1 MIFLP
6 QESSFL
12 HSSHSLSFPS
22 FRFFGNAIA
31 AVFLV
36 LSFHTSHPFPI
47 FRHFHSAK
55 AAFVPCKPVAVW
67 KSVPLWICRTI
78 IYCASWSFS
87 LHDLFDSKILLLP
100 FLAGSPACRS
110 SGSLVA
116 HLKGEKARM
125 MRIAVKAPNPNIK
138 GLKINSAMSCQ
149 FDSTKRRPMHQNCL
163 ACAQSATKKKPKR
176 TES

>member
-1 MIFLP
+1 MQPNDSLAPRVIIPSLLSLPLIPFLP
-6 QESSFL
+6 FFSAMQLLLFSSSFHFTQATL
-12 HSSHSLSFPS
+12 FPS
-22 FRFFGNAIA
+22 FATFTLHRPPLSHASPLLCGNLSHFGSAAPSSIA
-31 AVFLV
+31 
-36 LSFHTSHPFPI
+36 
-47 FRHFHSAK
+47 
-55 AAFVPCKPVAVW
+55 
-67 KSVPLWICRTI
+67 
-78 IYCASWSFS
+78 
-87 LHDLFDSKILLLP
+87 LHNLFDSKILLLP

-116 HLKGEKARM
+116 HLKEEKARM